1 MMKHWI
7 IVFFSI
13 AVVFCSLGVTELQAQ
28 DNTQRE
34 EVQRYFGYEIL
45 PYRYLTLP
53 FDVSVNSNETGV
65 FVDIGCVYFIFL
77 PLFILLYFTKR
88 KLLLS
93 FFSTSM
99 MLIWII
105 GASNSYVST
114 KKIGP
119 QKGDEQNLKVVMEK
133 VSPEA
138 EPMAYMTTRIY
149 LGTHKMYKPLLAMVQ
164 PFSGDSDYVTYPLL
178 ILGFLIGT
186 FLIHKMFNEHHPK
199 KKSLIITYWVLLFFW
214 FKYSAGIPWYGFL
227 FFFLSL
233 LMLASLIQK
242 DFNKYTYFSKF
253 LKVSFFAYGSIW
265 IFYAILFRVGDV
277 TSPVAKQSD
286 IGTTMLSP
294 QFFDYQIGNRTEQ
307 EVFEAFNLNL
317 KPAID
322 AINRNPETN
331 ILRIGTSFSYFIAN
345 NTNRIYID
353 NQLGMFDQLNK
364 NYKAQRTVIADVLR
378 ASNFKYIIIDLNT
391 PNIDKT
397 PEQSLKKK
405 YNALMNFLI
414 NNPRLKLLGTDRS
427 FVERDPSTRVQSKIF
442 KVFPNHEIKSKVY
455 YGGSYAIYEIL

>member
-93 FFSTSM
+93 FFSISM

-133 VSPEA
+133 VSKEA
-138 EPMAYMTTRIY
+138 DPMAYMTTRIY
-149 LGTHKMYKPLLAMVQ
+149 LGTHKMYKPLLAMKYEKLV
-164 PFSGDSDYVTYPLL
+164 P
-178 ILGFLIGT
+178 ILRILV
-186 FLIHKMFNEHHPK
+186 
-199 KKSLIITYWVLLFFW
+199 S
-214 FKYSAGIPWYGFL
+214 GFL
-227 FFFLSL
+227 FI
-233 LMLASLIQK
+233 ASIAGFRLR
-242 DFNKYTYFSKF
+242 
-253 LKVSFFAYGSIW
+253 LK
-265 IFYAILFRVGDV
+265 
-277 TSPVAKQSD
+277 
-286 IGTTMLSP
+286 
-294 QFFDYQIGNRTEQ
+294 
-307 EVFEAFNLNL
+307 
-317 KPAID
+317 
-322 AINRNPETN
+322 
-331 ILRIGTSFSYFIAN
+331 
-345 NTNRIYID
+345 
-353 NQLGMFDQLNK
+353 
-364 NYKAQRTVIADVLR
+364 
-378 ASNFKYIIIDLNT
+378 ASNTSCSVL
-391 PNIDKT
+391 
-397 PEQSLKKK
+397 
-405 YNALMNFLI
+405 
-414 NNPRLKLLGTDRS
+414 
-427 FVERDPSTRVQSKIF
+427 
-442 KVFPNHEIKSKVY
+442 FPI
-455 YGGSYAIYEIL
+455 